1 MWFGNNKYQRTT
13 GGGRAIRRRIFMPI
27 IKKGI
32 AIQINGARYEIR
44 HDGWRRLHP

>member
-1 MWFGNNKYQRTT
+1 MFFTKKKYERTV
-13 GGGRAIRRRIFMPI
+13 GGGRHIRRRCFLPV

-32 AIQINGARYEIR
+32 AIQVNGARYEIR